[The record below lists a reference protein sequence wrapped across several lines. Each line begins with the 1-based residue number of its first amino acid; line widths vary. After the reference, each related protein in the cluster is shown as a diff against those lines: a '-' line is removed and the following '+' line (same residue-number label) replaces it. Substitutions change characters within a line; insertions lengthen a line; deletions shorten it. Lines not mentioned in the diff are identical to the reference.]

1 MSESE
6 SRKRT
11 KMLPTRW
18 TPTEYDQLSQRAH
31 QAGLSRA
38 AFIRL
43 KTLGDEGPRSQKRPS
58 KERRDLARVL
68 AELGKIGGNINQIAR
83 HLNSGGEMNRQVA
96 ERLVRAMKSMISEV
110 RDAFDN
116 SR

>member
-1 MSESE
+1 LA
-6 SRKRT
+6 T
-11 KMLPTRW
+11 KAP
-18 TPTEYDQLSQRAH
+18 A
-31 QAGLSRA
+31 
-38 AFIRL
+38 L
-43 KTLGDEGPRSQKRPS
+43 KNAPR
-58 KERRDLARVL
+58 RRDLARVL